1 MLTKRI
7 TGLAAIVAAFMAFNF
22 AAGTEAKAS
31 TLNSTFDYSDSMRTS
46 APARVVAHQVKR
58 QNAAPVQRIASLEV
72 LPQQPAKTQKFS
84 AYRHPVK
91 ASVLP
96 QQQKP
101 VYRASNHRITQNV
114 LDELAKTNSSL
125 HARIVAANAK
135 NMTLYVTP
143 AEAQIIFALA
153 AKSDMQLAAAGD
165 AAVWATVLSIVVT
178 VVLPQ
183 LFPTKKDEDG
193 KPVDNPIVKVITAVI
208 CLVPIILSKGAPD
221 SLPAFCKFGA

>member
-1 MLTKRI
+1 
-7 TGLAAIVAAFMAFNF
+7 
-22 AAGTEAKAS
+22 
-31 TLNSTFDYSDSMRTS
+31 
-46 APARVVAHQVKR
+46 
-58 QNAAPVQRIASLEV
+58 APVQRIASLEV

-84 AYRHPVK
+84 AYHHPVK

-101 VYRASNHRITQNV
+101 VYRANTSVQRLTQSV

-183 LFPTKKDEDG
+183 LFPTKKDED
-193 KPVDNPIVKVITAVI
+193 
-208 CLVPIILSKGAPD
+208 
-221 SLPAFCKFGA
+221 